1 MTSATVLH
9 HTLFHG
15 TRIEKFKS
23 LLFRDFHNALVHSL
37 IVQPTKLQYIHIYII
52 YIYISTSLTD
62 NDDESEREQLQY
74 YYDR

>member
-9 HTLFHG
+9 HTLFLG

-37 IVQPTKLQYIHIYII
+37 IVQPTKLQYTRI
-52 YIYISTSLTD
+52 YIYII
-62 NDDESEREQLQY
+62 N
-74 YYDR
+74 